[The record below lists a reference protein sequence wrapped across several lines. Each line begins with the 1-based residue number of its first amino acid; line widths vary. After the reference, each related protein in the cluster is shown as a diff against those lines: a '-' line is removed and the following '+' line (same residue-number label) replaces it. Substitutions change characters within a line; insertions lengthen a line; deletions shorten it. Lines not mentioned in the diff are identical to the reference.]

1 MTGDASGNAACHTQA
16 VTSSYSF
23 RAELWCYPDESGW
36 HFLTLPVEVADD
48 LREEATMFRKGFG
61 SVKVTAE
68 ISGCI
73 WQTSVFPDSKSR
85 SYLLPVKKAVRDAA
99 GISDGDEV
107 AVRIAIQGEGEARTG
122 ARTSGTG

>member
-23 RAELWCYPDESGW
+23 RAELWRYPDESGW

-48 LREEATMFRKGFG
+48 LREEAAVFRKGFG
-61 SVKVTAE
+61 SVRVAAE
-68 ISGCI
+68 ISGCT
-73 WQTSVFPDSKSR
+73 WHTSVFPDSKSG

-107 AVRIAIQGEGEARTG
+107 AVRLEIQGEDEARTG
-122 ARTSGTG
+122 VRTSGTG